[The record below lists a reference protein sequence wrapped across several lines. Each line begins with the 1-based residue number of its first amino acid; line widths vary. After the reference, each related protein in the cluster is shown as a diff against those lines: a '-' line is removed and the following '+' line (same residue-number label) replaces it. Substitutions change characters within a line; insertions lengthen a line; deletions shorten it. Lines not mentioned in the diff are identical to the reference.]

1 MNSSIRSKN
10 DRRVIVCVAVLAC
23 SAWVCLGQAQE
34 VSRKIIKKVEAQYP
48 TILKQRGI
56 GGVVKL
62 KVFILAN
69 GKVKDTEVLGGNA
82 ILAVDA
88 QKAVQQ
94 WVFAPA
100 VADSTMEVSVVFDP
114 HASSE

>member
-1 MNSSIRSKN
+1 MKNSIRPIN
-10 DRRVIVCVAVLAC
+10 DRRVIACVMALVC
-23 SAWVCLGQAQE
+23 SAWVCMALAQDG
-34 VSRKIIKKVEAQYP
+34 SRKIIKRVEAQYP
-48 TILKQRGI
+48 AILKQRGI

-82 ILAVDA
+82 ILAGEA

-94 WVFAPA
+94 WAFAPA
-100 VADSTMEVSVVFDP
+100 AADSTMDVSIVFDP
-114 HASSE
+114 HSQPE